1 MEVCISMLKHK
12 IDKKDKRI
20 LRELDINSRVS
31 YADLAKKLSTPPETI
46 RYRVEKLLSLGIIRN
61 FLPVIDGGR
70 LGYYYY
76 KVFLKLHN
84 VRESDVQ
91 NIIESLAANPRICWV
106 VRVDEVYDVGFTPRV
121 SNPAEQGALMDQIRR
136 RYSKYLLS
144 WTLSVNVHMEFLTRD
159 HLLGV
164 SSRRAMPFGSY
175 SVAKKQI
182 PLDSLNTRI
191 ISALSSDVRAS
202 ARDIATT
209 LPISPDTVLDR
220 IRFLE
225 REKVIVR
232 YSYVPDFSSMGYL
245 NYYVLIYLNEL
256 SIEREEAFIAFCR
269 KQPNIVYMIKSLGA
283 WDYEINVE
291 VSSIDEYRN
300 LMQMLNREFADI
312 VQQTTGMLVR
322 TIHKYVYP

>member
-1 MEVCISMLKHK
+1 MLKHK

-20 LRELDINSRVS
+20 LRELDINSRVG
-31 YADLAKKLSTPPETI
+31 YADLAKKLSMPPETI

-121 SNPAEQGALMDQIRR
+121 SNPAEQSALMDQIRR

-164 SSRRAMPFGSY
+164 SSRRAMPLGSY

-182 PLDSLNTRI
+182 PLDSLNTQI

-291 VSSIDEYRN
+291 VSSIDDYRN